1 MTRAAEAIQSAATS
15 IFRAG
20 SLTVGASSILERLN
34 EFIGNRW
41 NGELIGFTILVS
53 SRASSLAAYLLAGI
67 LSRYRTLEIEVY
79 FSFLTGWEDLFVPE
93 ILLISSSIKFKNE
106 FYLFIGNTLEKL
118 SIDFETETWNEYCEN

>member
-1 MTRAAEAIQSAATS
+1 MARAAEAIQSAATS

-53 SRASSLAAYLLAGI
+53 LAAYLLAGI
-67 LSRYRTLEIEVY
+67 LSRYRMLEIEVY

-118 SIDFETETWNEYCEN
+118 SIDFETEAWNEYCEN

>member
-1 MTRAAEAIQSAATS
+1 MEWRAYRFYDTR
-15 IFRAG
+15 
-20 SLTVGASSILERLN
+20 
-34 EFIGNRW
+34 FIAQQ
-41 NGELIGFTILVS
+41 L

-67 LSRYRTLEIEVY
+67 LSRYRMLEIEVY